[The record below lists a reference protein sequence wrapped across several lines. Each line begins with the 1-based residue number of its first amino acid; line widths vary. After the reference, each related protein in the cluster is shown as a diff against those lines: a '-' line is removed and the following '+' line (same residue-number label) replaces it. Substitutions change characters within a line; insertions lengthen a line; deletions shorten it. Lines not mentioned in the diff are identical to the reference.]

1 MKRTFL
7 IHNLGCK
14 VNHYEAQAVASMLE
28 NRGWQRAEEG
38 QPCSAVIIFTCCVT
52 NTAAQKSRQIMH
64 RLKRLYPDAAMVMVG
79 CYVQVAQDQ
88 LRDADILVGSA
99 EKDQIPDLL
108 ETWEKSHRKETAIQD
123 ADSITSFTDLPV
135 DAFEDTTRAFLKVQ
149 DGCNQFCTY
158 CIIPYARGR
167 QRSLAPD
174 IAIARAKQLN
184 VHHHELVLAGIHTGR
199 YGQEYGVSLA
209 DLIER
214 LLKETSFQRI
224 RISSIEIS
232 EIDAHLISLLSN
244 PRVARHLHIPLQ
256 SGSDGVLVR
265 MGRPYT
271 TEDYHA
277 KISLLRESVPDLAI
291 STDLM
296 VGFPEESEQEFQE
309 SKDFVKSCQFSFL
322 HVFPYSLRQGTRAT
336 SMKQVAEAV
345 KKERAETMLALSE
358 EMYDAYKRS
367 WIGRDAAVL
376 MEKDHGSYTPGHASQ
391 YFEVRVPGRIVR
403 GSMHRVK
410 IQRFEDHV
418 LFGEIDDEAE

>member
-1 MKRTFL
+1 MKTFL

-14 VNHYEAQAVASMLE
+14 VNHYEAQAVAGMLE
-28 NRGWQRAEEG
+28 QRGWQRAEAG
-38 QPCSAVIIFTCCVT
+38 QSCSAVIIFTCAVT
-52 NTAAQKSRQIMH
+52 NTAAQKSRQMMH
-64 RLKRLYPDAAMVMVG
+64 RLKRLYPDAALVMVG
-79 CYVQVAQDQ
+79 CYVQVAPDA
-88 LRDADILVGSA
+88 LSDADILVGSA
-99 EKDQIPDLL
+99 AKDQIPDLL
-108 ETWEKSHRKETAIQD
+108 EQWLSSHEKETAVAD
-123 ADSITSFTDLPV
+123 AEQIHTFTDLPLDV
-135 DAFEDTTRAFLKVQ
+135 FEDTTRAFLKVQ

-167 QRSLAPD
+167 QRSLDPD
-174 IAIARAKQLN
+174 IAVDRARQLS

-214 LLKETSFQRI
+214 LLNETSFQRI

-232 EIDAHLISLLSN
+232 EIDDHLISLLSS

-256 SGSDGVLVR
+256 SGSDGVLAR

-271 TEDYHA
+271 AEDYHA
-277 KISLLRESVPDLAI
+277 KISLLHQEVPDLAI

-309 SKDFVKSCQFSFL
+309 SRDFVKRCGFSFL
-322 HVFPYSLRQGTRAT
+322 HVFPYSLRQGTRAA

-367 WIGRDAAVL
+367 WIGRDADVL

-391 YFEVRVPGRIVR
+391 YFEVRVPGRIAR

-410 IQRFEDHV
+410 VQRFEDHV